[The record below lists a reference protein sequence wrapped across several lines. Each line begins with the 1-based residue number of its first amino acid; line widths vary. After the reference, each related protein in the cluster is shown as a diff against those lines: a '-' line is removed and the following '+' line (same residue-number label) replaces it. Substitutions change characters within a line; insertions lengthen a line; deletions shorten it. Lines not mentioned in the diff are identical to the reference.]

1 MNYKLMRPLKIREA
15 VIIIQSQFFWLGASP
30 DGLVFD
36 KKNQEISLL
45 AITRNLSIESTI
57 TDKKFYTVLNKYK
70 KLYLKRRNIILQWYF
85 AILLFTNG

>member
-36 KKNQEISLL
+36 KKKSRNKFISDHEK
-45 AITRNLSIESTI
+45 SIH
-57 TDKKFYTVLNKYK
+57 
-70 KLYLKRRNIILQWYF
+70 
-85 AILLFTNG
+85 